1 MGALIKRDTAM
12 GFDKNTRHFEARFME
27 GIFRQADFGEPEME
41 NLSKTFL
48 SRFAEAKWF
57 ILLTPR
63 IISSPFNF
71 SEVFGVPEI
80 EKLRS
85 PESIH

>member
-1 MGALIKRDTAM
+1 M